1 MTFCLQIWLINVIA
15 THWLQLSGEEQ
26 EHQREEGMES
36 KGCAHRIRNCGS
48 ELLALEGHLTNVNE
62 NKWKLMENSLRLK
75 STFLYCD
82 LNRLISN
89 EKDERKELLTDVT
102 NRLSR
107 YLAKLDRA
115 VKTRSVPLARIHYND
130 VAIVLREIEA
140 ALMPFLS

>member
-1 MTFCLQIWLINVIA
+1 MAFCLQIWCVNEIA

-26 EHQREEGMES
+26 EHQRKEGMES
-36 KGCAHRIRNCGS
+36 KGCAHRIKNCGS

-62 NKWKLMENSLRLK
+62 GKWKLMENSLRLK

-89 EKDERKELLTDVT
+89 EKDELQELLTDLT
-102 NRLSR
+102 NRLTR
-107 YLAKLDRA
+107 YLEKLDRA

-130 VAIVLREIEA
+130 VANVLREIGA
-140 ALMPFLS
+140 ALTPLL

>member
-75 STFLYCD
+75 ST
-82 LNRLISN
+82 
-89 EKDERKELLTDVT
+89 LL
-102 NRLSR
+102 
-107 YLAKLDRA
+107 
-115 VKTRSVPLARIHYND
+115 
-130 VAIVLREIEA
+130 VLRPQPA
-140 ALMPFLS
+140 HLKRKR

>member
-1 MTFCLQIWLINVIA
+1 
-15 THWLQLSGEEQ
+15 
-26 EHQREEGMES
+26 MES

-107 YLAKLDRA
+107 YLAKVGALSLGSSLLIISKCSLFLIICLNWQLDRA

>member
-1 MTFCLQIWLINVIA
+1 MAFCLQIWCVNEIA

-26 EHQREEGMES
+26 EHQRKEGMES
-36 KGCAHRIRNCGS
+36 KGCANRIKNCGS

-62 NKWKLMENSLRLK
+62 GKWKLMENSLRLK

-89 EKDERKELLTDVT
+89 EKDELRELLTDLT
-102 NRLSR
+102 NRLTR
-107 YLAKLDRA
+107 YLEKLDRA

-130 VAIVLREIEA
+130 VANVLREIGA
-140 ALMPFLS
+140 ALTPLL

>member
-1 MTFCLQIWLINVIA
+1 MAFCLQIWCVNEIA

-26 EHQREEGMES
+26 EHQRKEGMES
-36 KGCAHRIRNCGS
+36 KGCAHRIKNCGS

-62 NKWKLMENSLRLK
+62 GKWKLMENSLRLK

-89 EKDERKELLTDVT
+89 EKDELRELLTDLT
-102 NRLSR
+102 NRLTR
-107 YLAKLDRA
+107 YLEKLDRA

-130 VAIVLREIEA
+130 VANVLREIGA
-140 ALMPFLS
+140 ALTPLL